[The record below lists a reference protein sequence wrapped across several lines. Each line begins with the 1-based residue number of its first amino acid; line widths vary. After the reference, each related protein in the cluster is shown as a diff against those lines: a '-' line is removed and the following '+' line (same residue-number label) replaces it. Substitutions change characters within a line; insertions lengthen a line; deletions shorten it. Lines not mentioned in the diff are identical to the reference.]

1 MSALGF
7 LKKILTFARYRGQ
20 KCHRINLMEA
30 FDSFKKELSS
40 PKRIFITTHVK
51 PDADALGSSLGLA
64 NYLIK
69 KGHEVTVVTPTDYP
83 SFLTWMK
90 GNEFV
95 LDFSKK
101 DDQKQAIIALEKAD
115 IIFCL
120 DFSVLQRVNELGEMI
135 RKSKAYIV
143 NIDHHQDPEDFAQF
157 RFWSTKAAA
166 TCELIY
172 ELIVKL
178 GDKDL
183 VDKEIAECLYAGI
196 MTDTGGF
203 RHPNTTK
210 NVHLIVAELIDH
222 GANGSQ
228 IANWIYDSNSVNR
241 LKFIGFAITR
251 RLVVREDIHTAYFV
265 ISKKDL
271 KKYQSQTGDTE
282 GLVNYALSLD
292 GIKLAALFSEREDG
306 IKISFR
312 SSSEV
317 AINKFAAS
325 YFDGGGHKNA
335 AGGKSTLSLKDTVEK
350 FEKLVEECQQELF
363 ESAIAEAH

>member
-1 MSALGF
+1 
-7 LKKILTFARYRGQ
+7 
-20 KCHRINLMEA
+20 MEA
-30 FDSFKKELSS
+30 LATFQQELSS
-40 PKRIFITTHVK
+40 PKKIFITTHVK

-64 NYLIK
+64 NYLLK

-83 SFLTWMK
+83 SFLNWMK
-90 GNEFV
+90 GNEDV
-95 LDFSKK
+95 LDFSKPQ
-101 DDQKQAIIALEKAD
+101 DQKLAAKKLKQAEM
-115 IIFCL
+115 IFCL
-120 DFSVLQRVNELGEMI
+120 DFSVLNRVNELGEMI
-135 RKSKAYIV
+135 RESDAYIV
-143 NIDHHQDPEDFAQF
+143 NIDHHQDPEEFADFK
-157 RFWSTKAAA
+157 FWSTKSAA
-166 TCELIY
+166 TCELVY

-178 GDKDL
+178 GDRNLIDKD
-183 VDKEIAECLYAGI
+183 IAECLYAGI

-210 NVHLIVAELIDH
+210 NVHLVVAELIDL
-222 GANGSQ
+222 GANVSQ

-251 RLVVREDIHTAYFV
+251 RLVVREDLHTAYFV

-312 SSSEV
+312 SSTEV

-325 YFDGGGHKNA
+325 YFNGGGHKNA
-335 AGGKSTLSLKDTVEK
+335 AGGKSTQNLKDTVEH
-350 FEKLVEECQQELF
+350 FEKLVEKNQEELF
-363 ESAIAEAH
+363 HSESVTAE

>member
-1 MSALGF
+1 
-7 LKKILTFARYRGQ
+7 
-20 KCHRINLMEA
+20 MEA
-30 FDSFKKELSS
+30 IATFKKELSS
-40 PKRIFITTHVK
+40 PKKIFITTHVK

-83 SFLTWMK
+83 SFLNWME
-90 GNEFV
+90 GNDSV
-95 LDFSKK
+95 LDFSREDQQKK
-101 DDQKQAIIALEKAD
+101 ATAALNEAD
-115 IIFCL
+115 VIFCL
-120 DFSVLQRVNELGEMI
+120 DFSGLSRVNELGEMI
-135 RKSKAYIV
+135 RKSDAYIV
-143 NIDHHQDPEDFAQF
+143 NIDHHQDPEDFADF
-157 RFWSTKAAA
+157 RYWSSEAAA

-183 VDKEIAECLYAGI
+183 IDKDIAECLYAGI

-210 NVHLIVAELIDH
+210 NVHLVVAELIEL
-222 GANGSQ
+222 GANPSQ

-241 LKFIGFAITR
+241 LKFIGFAISR
-251 RLVVREDIHTAYFV
+251 RLVVLEDLHTAYFA

-271 KKYQSQTGDTE
+271 KKYQSRTGDTE

-317 AINKFAAS
+317 AVNKFAAS
-325 YFDGGGHKNA
+325 YFNGGGHKNA
-335 AGGKSTLSLKDTVEK
+335 AGGKSEQTLKDTIER
-350 FEKLVEECQQELF
+350 FESLVEEHQDELF
-363 ESAIAEAH
+363 VGEAVSAD

>member
-1 MSALGF
+1 M
-7 LKKILTFARYRGQ
+7 
-20 KCHRINLMEA
+20 
-30 FDSFKKELSS
+30 
-40 PKRIFITTHVK
+40 K

-69 KGHEVTVVTPTDYP
+69 KGHEVSVVTPSDYP
-83 SFLTWMK
+83 SFLNWMK
-90 GNEFV
+90 GNDDV
-95 LDFSKK
+95 LDFSKPEHREI
-101 DDQKQAIIALEKAD
+101 AIKKLEEAD

-120 DFSVLQRVNELGEMI
+120 DFSVLNRVNELGEMI
-135 RKSKAYIV
+135 RESNAYVV
-143 NIDHHQDPEDFAQF
+143 NIDHHQDPEDFADF
-157 RFWSTKAAA
+157 EYSSTQAAA
-166 TCELIY
+166 TCELVF
-172 ELIVKL
+172 ELIDEL
-178 GDKDL
+178 GDKAL
-183 VDKEIAECLYAGI
+183 IDKDIAECLYAGI

-210 NVHLIVAELIDH
+210 NVHLVVAELLDL
-222 GANGSQ
+222 GANSSQ

-241 LKFIGFAITR
+241 LKFIGFAISR
-251 RLVVREDIHTAYFV
+251 RLVVREDLHTAYFA

-317 AINKFAAS
+317 SVNKFAAE
-325 YFDGGGHKNA
+325 YFSGGGHKNA
-335 AGGKSTLSLKDTVEK
+335 SGGKSNLGLKETVER
-350 FEKLVEECQQELF
+350 FEKLVEENQDSLF
-363 ESAIAEAH
+363 PVETVGAN

>member
-1 MSALGF
+1 
-7 LKKILTFARYRGQ
+7 
-20 KCHRINLMEA
+20 MEA
-30 FDSFKKELSS
+30 LASFKREISS
-40 PKRIFITTHVK
+40 PKKIFITTHVK

-64 NYLIK
+64 NYLLK

-83 SFLTWMK
+83 SFLNWMK
-90 GNEFV
+90 GNDSV
-95 LDFSKK
+95 LDFSNPAHTELAT
-101 DDQKQAIIALEKAD
+101 QKLNEAD

-120 DFSVLQRVNELGEMI
+120 DFSVLKRVNELGEMI
-135 RKSKAYIV
+135 RKSDAYVI
-143 NIDHHQDPEDFAQF
+143 NIDHHQDPEDFADF
-157 RFWSTKAAA
+157 KYWSTAAAA

-172 ELIVKL
+172 ELIIQL
-178 GDKDL
+178 GDKEL
-183 VDKEIAECLYAGI
+183 LDKDIAECLYAGI

-210 NVHLIVAELIDH
+210 NVHLVVAELVDL
-222 GANGSQ
+222 GADISQ
-228 IANWIYDSNSVNR
+228 IANWIYDSYSVNR
-241 LKFIGFAITR
+241 LKFIGFAISR
-251 RLVVREDIHTAYFV
+251 RLVVHEDLHMAYFA

-317 AINKFAAS
+317 AVNKFAAE

-335 AGGKSTLSLKDTVEK
+335 SGGKSTLSLKDTIERFEMLVEK
-350 FEKLVEECQQELF
+350 HQEELF
-363 ESAIAEAH
+363 RIVPATAD